1 MFSNQLRNLICKSAL
16 IAAIV
21 AIAPSIHA
29 QNAAIARPGTAAFE
43 ALPSA
48 ISPALPSVTA
58 VPVSYRSQ
66 TFSTI
71 HIPEENVITP
81 VRKVSAESLPS
92 RRKWLALA
100 VASSSAAAFDAY
112 STRRSIAAGNVESNP
127 MMRPF
132 AGSPAIYVAI
142 QAGPLVMDYVA
153 FKMQSSHNLFLRH
166 LWFIPQTTGT
176 AVSIFAGA
184 HNMSIAS
191 R

>member
-1 MFSNQLRNLICKSAL
+1 MISNQLRSLICKSAL
-16 IAAIV
+16 MAAVIAV
-21 AIAPSIHA
+21 APSIQA
-29 QNAAIARPGTAAFE
+29 QNAAIALPGTAAFD

-48 ISPALPSVTA
+48 ISPALSSASA
-58 VPVSYRSQ
+58 VPASYRSQ

-71 HIPEENVITP
+71 RIPEENAIKP
-81 VRKVSAESLPS
+81 VREVPVESLPS
-92 RRKWLALA
+92 RRKWLALSIA
-100 VASSSAAAFDAY
+100 SSAAAEFDAY

-142 QAGPLVMDYVA
+142 QASPLVMDYVA

-166 LWFIPQTTGT
+166 LWFIPQTTST
-176 AVSIFAGA
+176 AMSIFAGA

>member
-1 MFSNQLRNLICKSAL
+1 MFSSQLRNLICKSAL
-16 IAAIV
+16 IAAFI
-21 AIAPSIHA
+21 AIAPSIQA
-29 QNAAIARPGTAAFE
+29 QNAGVAHPGTAAFD

-48 ISPALPSVTA
+48 ISPALASASA
-58 VPVSYRSQ
+58 VPASYRSQ

-71 HIPEENVITP
+71 HIPEENAVKP
-81 VRKVSAESLPS
+81 VRNVQVESLPS

-100 VASSSAAAFDAY
+100 VASSGAAAFDAY

-142 QAGPLVMDYVA
+142 QASPLVMDYVA
-153 FKMQSSHNLFLRH
+153 FKMQSSRNPFLRH

-176 AVSIFAGA
+176 AMSIFAGA

>member
-1 MFSNQLRNLICKSAL
+1 MFSNRLRNLICKSAL
-16 IAAIV
+16 MAAVV
-21 AIAPSIHA
+21 AIAPSIQA
-29 QNAAIARPGTAAFE
+29 QNASVAHPGTAAFD

-48 ISPALPSVTA
+48 LSPALASASA
-58 VPVSYRSQ
+58 VPASYRSQ
-66 TFSTI
+66 TFSTV
-71 HIPEENVITP
+71 HIPEENLINP
-81 VRKVSAESLPS
+81 VRNIQVESLPS

-142 QAGPLVMDYVA
+142 QASPLVMDYIA
-153 FKMQSSHNLFLRH
+153 FKMQSSRNPLLRH

-176 AVSIFAGA
+176 AMSIFAGV
-184 HNMSIAS
+184 HNMSITS

>member
-1 MFSNQLRNLICKSAL
+1 MFSIQLRSLICKSAL
-16 IAAIV
+16 IAAI
-21 AIAPSIHA
+21 IAAAPCIQA
-29 QNAAIARPGTAAFE
+29 QNAAVVPGTTAFD

-48 ISPALPSVTA
+48 ISPALSTAAA
-58 VPVSYRSQ
+58 VPASYRSQ

-71 HIPEENVITP
+71 RIAKENLVKP
-81 VRKVSAESLPS
+81 AQKVSVESLPS
-92 RRKWLALA
+92 RKKWLALA
-100 VASSSAAAFDAY
+100 IASSSAAAFDAY

-132 AGSPAIYVAI
+132 ASSPAIYVAI
-142 QAGPLVMDYVA
+142 QASPVVMDYVA
-153 FKMQSSHNLFLRH
+153 FKMQSSHNPFLRH

-176 AVSIFAGA
+176 AMSIFAGA